1 MAYDFIKKERKKERK
16 RPMIYPAKNM
26 ADMHTKKRKV
36 QFNCVRLWYYYPHHI
51 CNDVRR
57 WTFLDPF
64 LFKFHTGMIS
74 NKWTGFLSSNK
85 QVRAEGCPTE
95 ISTIVNN
102 DFEFQLNITKK
113 IKIVIL
119 SELFYRVQIANYKLD
134 TVSHVS

>member
-1 MAYDFIKKERKKERK
+1 MMWEDELFLIHFYLNFT
-16 RPMIYPAKNM
+16 PAWL
-26 ADMHTKKRKV
+26 V
-36 QFNCVRLWYYYPHHI
+36 
-51 CNDVRR
+51 
-57 WTFLDPF
+57 
-64 LFKFHTGMIS
+64 IS
-74 NKWTGFLSSNK
+74 GLVLLSSKK